1 MTLGNVISEYRA
13 EHSMSMDKF
22 AKLSGI
28 SKAYISILERN
39 QTPRGDEPSPSYEMY
54 KAVAKTIGMNV
65 DELIRKVEGNI
76 SFSEEELTEE
86 EDESWKARQDAFDR
100 TEMRVLFD
108 AAKDVP
114 ASKIYEVVAMLEKFK
129 EDSR

>member
-1 MTLGNVISEYRA
+1 METYENIKRLREMRGLSQDQLAEMVGYRDRSSIA
-13 EHSMSMDKF
+13 KVESGRVDLTQSKIAAF
-22 AKLSGI
+22 AKALGVTLTQLMGI
-28 SKAYISILERN
+28 
-39 QTPRGDEPSPSYEMY
+39 
-54 KAVAKTIGMNV
+54 
-65 DELIRKVEGNI
+65 
-76 SFSEEELTEE
+76 EEEEEEPTEE
-86 EDESWKARQDAFDR
+86 EDESWRARQDAFDR

>member
-1 MTLGNVISEYRA
+1 METYENIKRLREMRGLSQDQLAEMVGYRDRSSIA
-13 EHSMSMDKF
+13 KVESGRVDLTQSKIAAF
-22 AKLSGI
+22 AKALGVTPTQLMGI
-28 SKAYISILERN
+28 
-39 QTPRGDEPSPSYEMY
+39 
-54 KAVAKTIGMNV
+54 
-65 DELIRKVEGNI
+65 
-76 SFSEEELTEE
+76 EEEEEEPTEE